1 MQTSDPDIY
10 AIGDMIEIPNSGLR
24 MSNCLPLSGTASL
37 QGRLAVDHIM
47 KRATPYRGHIGI
59 FTFKVRNVTAAIVG
73 PSVEKLK

>member
-10 AIGDMIEIPNSGLR
+10 AIGDMIETTKSGLR
-24 MSNCLPLSGTASL
+24 MSNCLPLSGMASL

-47 KRATPYRGHIGI
+47 KCATPYRGHIGI
-59 FTFKVRNVTAAIVG
+59 FTCKVRNLNAANAG